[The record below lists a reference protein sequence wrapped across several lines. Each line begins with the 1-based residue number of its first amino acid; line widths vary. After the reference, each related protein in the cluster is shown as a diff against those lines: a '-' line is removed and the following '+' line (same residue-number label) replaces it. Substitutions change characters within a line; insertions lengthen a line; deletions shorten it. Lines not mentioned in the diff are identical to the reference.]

1 MEGDLLRDLERDR
14 FFADFVL
21 YREILAVFPVRLMVD
36 FFMGG
41 LNGERLEMWCA
52 GGATTIAVREC
63 FLKGLRRKDPVL
75 RIQLPRREPPCL
87 CDPLRSLRFIR

>member
-36 FFMGG
+36 FLMGG
-41 LNGERLEMWCA
+41 LNGEREA